1 MEIRFLGV
9 RGSCPVSGAKF
20 KKYGGNT
27 TSILINS
34 GNTSL
39 IIDAGTGITKL
50 AEKENF
56 KENVVFLF
64 THYHLDHILGLPF
77 AFLLYTEGYRRKMYG
92 PEFGNFSVKEAL
104 DVLSNPRLLPFKVSE
119 KMLETHVFPVKENF
133 QEGAFRISSL
143 YSVNHPLDG
152 IMLYRIETEE
162 GSVGIATDYE
172 VGEDS
177 SQVVEFFSG
186 VDLLIHDAQY
196 TEEEYRERR
205 GYGHST
211 EIMAAEMAVKSGAK
225 NLALFH
231 FDPFHTD
238 SEVDSQQARAT
249 EIFPATV
256 AAREGMSIKL

>member
-9 RGSCPVSGAKF
+9 RGSCPVSGARF

-34 GNTSL
+34 SNTSL
-39 IIDAGTGITKL
+39 VIDAGTGITKL
-50 AEKENF
+50 AERENF
-56 KENVVFLF
+56 RENVVFLF

-77 AFLLYTEGYRRKMYG
+77 AFLLYSEGYRRKMYG
-92 PEFGNFSVKEAL
+92 PDFGNFSVREAL

-119 KMLETHVFPVKENF
+119 KMLETHLFPVSEKFEVENF
-133 QEGAFRISSL
+133 RVLSL
-143 YSVNHPLDG
+143 YSRNHPLDG
-152 IMLYRIETEE
+152 IMLYRIEAE
-162 GSVGIATDYE
+162 GKSVGIATDYE
-172 VGEDS
+172 VGEDLP
-177 SQVVEFFSG
+177 QVVEFFSG

-196 TEEEYRERR
+196 TEEEYRERK

-211 EIMAAEMAVKSGAK
+211 EIMAAEMAVKTGAK
-225 NLALFH
+225 RLVLFH

-238 SEVDSQQARAT
+238 SEVDLQQLRAARL
-249 EIFPATV
+249 FPATA